1 MNLLDLGWNDNF
13 SQYFEKY
20 KAENDKLKLQNAVQ
34 ARISCEHKNLYHIIS
49 ENGELTAEVSGRFRH
64 EVLSRADFPVVG
76 DWVVISRQENQQ
88 NATIHKVLPRQS
100 CFSRKAIL
108 GGGPAY
114 GMGKTDEQVLVA
126 NINSVF
132 LVSGLDGDFNL
143 RRIERYLTI
152 AWDSGA
158 VPVIVLN
165 KADLAE
171 NIDELMEKVEEIAV
185 GVPILSVS
193 AKTGDGIETL
203 LPYIQKG
210 QTVTLLGSSGV
221 GKSSIINYLLGQE
234 LIKIGGLRKSD
245 GRGRHTTTY
254 RELLVLP
261 NGGIVIDT
269 PGMRE
274 LQAWSENE
282 GMEKTFGDIDEL
294 ATNCKFSDCTH
305 QTEPGCAIQIA
316 LEDGSLDKK
325 RYNGYLR
332 LQKEMAHLKIRQD
345 QKESRRVSREWDKRV
360 KRYHKDMKELRKK
373 GLA

>member
-1 MNLLDLGWNDNF
+1 MNLLDLGWNENF

-20 KAENDKLKLQNAVQ
+20 KAEKNKLKQQNAVV
-34 ARISCEHKNLYHIIS
+34 ARVSCEHKNLYHIIS

-64 EVLSRADFPVVG
+64 EALSRADFPVVG
-76 DWVVISRQENQQ
+76 DWVVIGRQENQET
-88 NATIHKVLPRQS
+88 ATIHAVLPRQS
-100 CFSRKAIL
+100 VFSRKAIL

-114 GMGKTDEQVLVA
+114 GMGKTEEQVLVA

-152 AWDSGA
+152 AWNSGA

-171 NIDELMEKVEEIAV
+171 NIDELIEKVEEIAV
-185 GVPILSVS
+185 GVPIFPVS
-193 AKTGDGIETL
+193 AKTGEGIETL

-221 GKSSIINYLLGQE
+221 GKSSIINSLLGEE

-245 GRGRHTTTY
+245 GRGKHTTTY
-254 RELLVLP
+254 RELLLLP

-282 GMEKTFGDIDEL
+282 GLEKTFGDIEKL
-294 ATNCKFSDCTH
+294 ATKCKFKNCSH
-305 QTEPGCAIQIA
+305 ETEPGCAIQIA
-316 LEDGSLDKK
+316 LGDGLLDKK

-332 LQKEMAHLKIRQD
+332 LQKELAHLKIRQD

-360 KRYHKDMKELRKK
+360 KKYHKDMKELRKK

>member
-1 MNLLDLGWNDNF
+1 MNLTDLGWNDNF
-13 SQYFEKY
+13 NQQFEEY
-20 KAENDKLKLQNAVQ
+20 KTDKENNNVKP
-34 ARISCEHKNLYHIIS
+34 ARISCEHRNLYHIIC
-49 ENGELTAEVSGRFRH
+49 ENGDLTAEVSGRFRH
-64 EVLSRADFPVVG
+64 DTLSRADFPVVG
-76 DWVVISRQENQQ
+76 DWVVITQQENQQ
-88 NATIHKVLPRQS
+88 NVTIHAVLPRQS
-100 CFSRKAIL
+100 LFSRKAIL

-114 GMGKTDEQVLVA
+114 GMGKTEEQVLVA

-152 AWDSGA
+152 AWDSGS

-165 KADLAE
+165 KADLSE
-171 NIDELMEKVEEIAV
+171 NIEEQIGKVEEIAV
-185 GVPILSVS
+185 GVPILPVS
-193 AKTGDGIETL
+193 AKDNNGIDSL
-203 LPYIQKG
+203 LQYIQKG

-221 GKSSIINYLLGQE
+221 GKSSIINCLLGDE

-245 GRGRHTTTY
+245 GRGKHTTTY

-282 GMEKTFGDIDEL
+282 GMEKTFGDIEEL
-294 ATNCKFSDCTH
+294 ATKCKFNDCSH
-305 QTEPGCAIQIA
+305 LTEPGCAIQKA
-316 LEDGSLDKK
+316 LDDGTLDKK
-325 RYNGYLR
+325 RYKGYLR

-345 QKESRRVSREWDKRV
+345 QKEARRINREWDKKV